1 MTHEV
6 MTAMSRLEG
15 HEVCIALRDGS
26 RIDAAA
32 LMAAARP
39 GRATIWVFCNGS
51 DVFIPAADVRAVWE
65 A

>member
-1 MTHEV
+1 
-6 MTAMSRLEG
+6 MTAMRSLEG
-15 HEVCIALRDGS
+15 HEVNIALRDGS

-32 LMAAARP
+32 LVSAARP
-39 GRATIWVFCNGS
+39 GRATVWVFSNGA